1 VTGAPRPALLLA
13 AFVLL
18 PAVFL
23 VGILQGGAASP
34 SLPGWQPLDP
44 PAVAGSLA
52 PNLAAIGGHRGDVA
66 LTWLEPL
73 VDPRG
78 QKVYR
83 LRLARLVAGRWSAP
97 VTAASGHDFIANWA
111 DFPGL
116 IEAPDRS
123 LLVFWPSKV
132 AGGGDYDSAVN
143 LARST
148 DGGSTWSR
156 AGLLHD
162 DKTPAEHGFVSWV
175 REGAGVRAFWLD
187 GREHA
192 ASGAMTLRTA
202 VVGASGASG
211 AAGKAGAGERLDARV
226 CDCCQT
232 DAALAADGPVVVYR
246 DRSDAEVRDI
256 SLIRR
261 TANGWSP
268 PVRVHADEWKIPGCP
283 VNGPAVAADA
293 PSDNR
298 RVAVAWFTG
307 APPGARVQVAVSAD
321 GGAHFGPA
329 VRVDGGRP
337 LGRVDLALTPEGDAV
352 VSWLEDQGEGKAAV
366 RLRRVRNGRA
376 GEPVTVAATGTA
388 RASGFPRL
396 LVAGGHL
403 YLAWVEDG
411 DPARLRA
418 GSLPLAAIGAAVK

>member
-1 VTGAPRPALLLA
+1 MTGAPRPALLLA

-23 VGILQGGAASP
+23 VGILQDGAASP
-34 SLPGWQPLDP
+34 SPPGWQPLDP

-52 PNLAAIGGHRGDVA
+52 PNLATIGGHPGDVA
-66 LTWLEPL
+66 LSWLEPL

-83 LRLARLVAGRWSAP
+83 LRISRLVDGRWSAP
-97 VTAASGHDFIANWA
+97 ATAASGHDFIANWA

-123 LLVFWPSKV
+123 LLVFWPAQA
-132 AGGGDYDSAVN
+132 AGGGDYDSAVH

-148 DGGSTWSR
+148 DGGRTWSR

-162 DKTPAEHGFVSWV
+162 DKAPSEHGFVSWV

-202 VVGASGASG
+202 LVGANGG
-211 AAGKAGAGERLDARV
+211 AGKAGAGERLDARV

-283 VNGPAVAADA
+283 VNGPAVAAD
-293 PSDNR
+293 SR

-307 APPGARVQVAVSAD
+307 APPGARVQVAVSAN

-337 LGRVDLALTPEGDAV
+337 LGRVDLALSPEGDAV
-352 VSWLEDQGEGKAAV
+352 VSWLEDQGEGKATV
-366 RLRRVRNGRA
+366 RLRRVRDGRA
-376 GEPVTVAATGTA
+376 GEPVTVTVTGTA

-396 LVAGGHL
+396 VVSGGRL

-411 DPARLRA
+411 DPSRLRA
-418 GSLPLAAIGAAVK
+418 GSLPLAAIRAAAK